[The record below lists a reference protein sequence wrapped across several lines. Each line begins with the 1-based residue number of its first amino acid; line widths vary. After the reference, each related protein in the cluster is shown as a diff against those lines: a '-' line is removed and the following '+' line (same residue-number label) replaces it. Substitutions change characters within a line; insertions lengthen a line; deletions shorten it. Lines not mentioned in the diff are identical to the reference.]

1 MLTIEDIV
9 HTMNGGSSGELI
21 DHIPYE
27 KGLPSLN
34 PGSSTVAVD
43 SSGSNSSFPATLI
56 ELLIGSSISFSLT
69 SSVNTYFASL
79 LLSFVVSDTMSSNKN
94 REPCEKA
101 GQNML

>member
-79 LLSFVVSDTMSSNKN
+79 LLVSDNMSSNKN